1 MFIVATTVF
10 GAEQGGIV
18 LWVYQSFLA
27 DSQAVTA
34 GAGKKMDEDGELE
47 PKQ

>member
-1 MFIVATTVF
+1 MFLVATIVF
-10 GAEQGGIV
+10 GAGQGGIV

-27 DSQAVTA
+27 DSQAVTT
-34 GAGKKMDEDGELE
+34 GKKMDEHGELE